1 MTPLRVGPKID
12 AVLGCHRCSPE
23 IKGTIPCPE
32 IRHPADLNPWRA
44 RTADAARTAAAAA
57 STAAAAASVRPP
69 ARPALERAPL
79 TSFRAP
85 IRPALRR
92 CTPVGCRTYHHIRP
106 PLRRT
111 DDSHP
116 PMPALRARCGPWEG
130 DEGRALVYRYVWRDD
145 LSDTFD
151 ESVRV

>member
-1 MTPLRVGPKID
+1 MHS
-12 AVLGCHRCSPE
+12 A
-23 IKGTIPCPE
+23 
-32 IRHPADLNPWRA
+32 AD
-44 RTADAARTAAAAA
+44 
-57 STAAAAASVRPP
+57 
-69 ARPALERAPL
+69 
-79 TSFRAP
+79 
-85 IRPALRR
+85 
-92 CTPVGCRTYHHIRP
+92 PVGYRTYHHIRP

-116 PMPALRARCGPWEG
+116 PCRCFALGVDSWEG

>member
-1 MTPLRVGPKID
+1 MHIIQKLDRN
-12 AVLGCHRCSPE
+12 AYRNMC
-23 IKGTIPCPE
+23 
-32 IRHPADLNPWRA
+32 
-44 RTADAARTAAAAA
+44 
-57 STAAAAASVRPP
+57 
-69 ARPALERAPL
+69 ERGPL
-79 TSFRAP
+79 TRFRAP
-85 IRPALRR
+85 VRPYAHPDDALRR
-92 CTPVGCRTYHHIRP
+92 CTPVGYRTYHHIRP

-116 PMPALRARCGPWEG
+116 SMPALRARCGPWEG

>member
-1 MTPLRVGPKID
+1 MGTRVPKHTGPLGPT
-12 AVLGCHRCSPE
+12 SY
-23 IKGTIPCPE
+23 
-32 IRHPADLNPWRA
+32 
-44 RTADAARTAAAAA
+44 
-57 STAAAAASVRPP
+57 
-69 ARPALERAPL
+69 ERAPL

-85 IRPALRR
+85 IRPYAHPDDALRR
-92 CTPVGCRTYHHIRP
+92 CTPVGYRTYHHIRP

-116 PMPALRARCGPWEG
+116 PMPVLRARCGPWEG